1 MADTQT
7 TQGAV
12 LDTPLAEKKPT
23 TASEVPDTLPANF
36 NFKTGKAESTVP
48 NTLPAESDVPDTLP
62 ADFKFNSSTQP
73 KTAQSKATQPKVAPA
88 VSPER
93 QALMHPE
100 MAPGQLP
107 SGATGPNT
115 DSLIRRQPSS
125 YTAQAL
131 TRTPS
136 TSPTNTPAMAPTA
149 IKGANDIAAGMGE
162 KGSAVGRQVAATS
175 VANMRGPSYVPS
187 NVNATATPQQVT
199 EEFRKNQPVATGVA
213 EAVGGAVGGTVADPR
228 QLALLVALPEANP
241 VIQRL
246 ASTAFTAYM
255 APEVAKGTKELIS
268 NWGNMSP
275 EQRSEAITQLGIG
288 GVFTALTAGHM
299 LGVEHLN
306 PMKMPGDIKANTID
320 KVVKPALA
328 PIKEVATRV
337 GEMGDQYYHTKKVA
351 EAQTALQLAQKE
363 AAKHYQY
370 SMDQGE
376 KLPAEFQK
384 PIDKAKK
391 ALEEAEKHRDITN
404 QGIETRKNPPKPE
417 IPTAQVEAMPQPG
430 PKKPALPKVAER
442 PTVSPAH
449 ATTTIPQEPVGR
461 PVMPTGQMRLPGGEP
476 VGKPLQLTEGTP
488 EGPKVPEGGLPKLA
502 PTPEPAKPVVT
513 DEAALRALEAKKG
526 EVVENPQKKVHGL
539 LKEALKTDKNNPNFP
554 AAKVEEEP
562 AYEGE
567 ERREAPRPATMSP
580 TEIENAMKNRKP
592 VHTPF
597 DVTEGAMETI
607 KRDEAMPKH
616 PAEEAAAKPVLP
628 KEEPTGYAAKKEE
641 VVPAGAE
648 GREPVKSAAEY
659 HPAVQEQVTALPD
672 EKLRQLA
679 KAHGLNP
686 DEYDFKAR
694 DAHRHR
700 VERDQLAAE
709 ITAQM
714 GDDEKINIG
723 RNAEKLEHN
732 PDMAS
737 KTKAQRAESLFPRL
751 RGPVDE
757 FGNPTVRGGAPETVG
772 TEKAAKSDTEHFANA
787 KKELGDKA
795 SISDVAKRA
804 QELKDTHTQLA
815 AHEANGGSTFSSKGK
830 DLNGTDN
837 YSVGSYPD
845 RTEQVD
851 KLTPERLEEFKK
863 KNDDVL
869 SKEGH
874 AVGTWKDPDTGKAV
888 LDVARIY
895 TDRGEAIAAGKAA
908 NQKSIYHLGGEG
920 EIKTGG
926 TGEGPVAGTK
936 AKPDFDMIKD
946 ADGKPDRLE
955 ITHNGEPMGHL
966 KIEEQVPGTWTI
978 KDAAV
983 KPGEQGKGFGKAAH
997 LQAFD
1002 EALKAGAKTVESDVS
1017 NSSKENGVWESIKK
1031 DYPEAVTEENGQ
1043 YSIDLDKMQE
1053 KRLPTV
1059 SGGSPSAGAAK
1070 AKVPEFDVLSEEH
1083 LTPEEKAGLSKSA
1096 VAKRNYADN
1105 MAKLPPLQEWVDAA
1119 KGGEGAKNWYT
1130 RSRQGF
1136 KALHEAMPKYFE
1148 PGDGER
1154 WANFVASLSPRQMVH
1169 KNLAEAIHAWTQW
1182 VDDGRPMDDK
1192 AMEKS
1197 LREAIAAAPDT
1208 KIPNAMKALQGKE
1221 MWPDLTKNRNFKV
1234 PSFGKNLSPAEN
1246 ADVLKKYM
1254 NFTTND
1260 GWQALF
1266 GGLDEKTV
1274 SNPTSYHPL
1283 SAMTRAAAKELGWTA
1298 EQAQAAIWSFTQ
1310 ALKERGEVDPH
1321 YVREYSED
1329 FADILSANEGIRR
1342 QLKELGVDLGQLDEK
1357 LKAVEPKQEITPGA
1371 SRTVGHSTARLTERI
1386 EAARGKGSIPEPKQ
1400 QKTFSFKEPPA
1411 IEGRSRIKDESTSFN
1426 PEEFESEED
1435 KLKKLGQKKKPGLK
1449 KM

>member
-1 MADTQT
+1 LEQDTATIGNAVQSVKHFG
-7 TQGAV
+7 QGLASSVGLPETEKEYTEAV
-12 LDTPLAEKKPT
+12 KEHTAFSPT
-23 TASEVPDTLPANF
+23 SL
-36 NFKTGKAESTVP
+36 
-48 NTLPAESDVPDTLP
+48 L
-62 ADFKFNSSTQP
+62 
-73 KTAQSKATQPKVAPA
+73 KTAVGPVGDLAM
-88 VSPER
+88 
-93 QALMHPE
+93 QAY
-100 MAPGQLP
+100 G
-107 SGATGPNT
+107 SGKNY
-115 DSLIRRQPSS
+115 LKR
-125 YTAQAL
+125 
-131 TRTPS
+131 
-136 TSPTNTPAMAPTA
+136 
-149 IKGANDIAAGMGE
+149 IKEGANEAYEAGQNIAAGQPILPNLA
-162 KGSAVGRQVAATS
+162 KPATS
-175 VANMRGPSYVPS
+175 LVKAQVGAVPFIGEPTVRAGEDIANKQYAHAAG
-187 NVNATATPQQVT
+187 
-199 EEFRKNQPVATGVA
+199 ELTGV
-213 EAVGGAVGGTVADPR
+213 VG
-228 QLALLVALPEANP
+228 QLAVPDIGER
-241 VIQRL
+241 IGTDEL
-246 ASTAFTAYM
+246 APHT
-255 APEVAKGTKELIS
+255 EKVAK
-268 NWGNMSP
+268 
-275 EQRSEAITQLGIG
+275 
-288 GVFTALTAGHM
+288 
-299 LGVEHLN
+299 
-306 PMKMPGDIKANTID
+306 
-320 KVVKPALA
+320 
-328 PIKEVATRV
+328 
-337 GEMGDQYYHTKKVA
+337 
-351 EAQTALQLAQKE
+351 AQTALQEAKKGALPYEHSIAAGELLPKE
-363 AAKHYQY
+363 V
-370 SMDQGE
+370 
-376 KLPAEFQK
+376 QK
-384 PIDKAKK
+384 PIDKAQA
-391 ALEEAEKHRDITN
+391 ALDEAVKHRDIAKAA
-404 QGIETRKNPPKPE
+404 IEARKVKPVEE
-417 IPTAQVEAMPQPG
+417 IPAADIEAMPQPG
-430 PKKPALPKVAER
+430 AKKPALPKIAER

-449 ATTTIPQEPVGR
+449 ATTTVPQEPIGR
-461 PVMPTGQMRLPGGEP
+461 PQMPTGQMRLPGGEP
-476 VGKPLQLTEGTP
+476 VGKPKLLTEGTP

-502 PTPEPAKPVVT
+502 PTPEPAKPVVP

-526 EVVENPQKKVHGL
+526 EVVENPQKKVHEL

-641 VVPAGAE
+641 LVPAGAE

-659 HPAVQEQVTALPD
+659 HPVVQEQVTALPD

-694 DAHRHR
+694 DEHRHR

-804 QELKDTHTQLA
+804 QELKDTHAQLVE
-815 AHEANGGSTFSSKGK
+815 HEKNGGSTFSSKGK

-895 TDRGEAIAAGKAA
+895 SDRDETIAAGKAA

-983 KPGEQGKGFGKAAH
+983 KPGEQGKGFGKAAFM
-997 LQAFD
+997 QAFD

-1017 NSSKENGVWESIKK
+1017 NTSKANATWESIKK

-1043 YSIDLDKMQE
+1043 YSME
-1053 KRLPTV
+1053 
-1059 SGGSPSAGAAK
+1059 
-1070 AKVPEFDVLSEEH
+1070 
-1083 LTPEEKAGLSKSA
+1083 LSKLG
-1096 VAKRNYADN
+1096 K
-1105 MAKLPPLQEWVDAA
+1105 K
-1119 KGGEGAKNWYT
+1119 
-1130 RSRQGF
+1130 
-1136 KALHEAMPKYFE
+1136 
-1148 PGDGER
+1148 
-1154 WANFVASLSPRQMVH
+1154 SPY
-1169 KNLAEAIHAWTQW
+1169 
-1182 VDDGRPMDDK
+1182 G
-1192 AMEKS
+1192 
-1197 LREAIAAAPDT
+1197 
-1208 KIPNAMKALQGKE
+1208 KIK
-1221 MWPDLTKNRNFKV
+1221 
-1234 PSFGKNLSPAEN
+1234 
-1246 ADVLKKYM
+1246 
-1254 NFTTND
+1254 
-1260 GWQALF
+1260 
-1266 GGLDEKTV
+1266 
-1274 SNPTSYHPL
+1274 
-1283 SAMTRAAAKELGWTA
+1283 
-1298 EQAQAAIWSFTQ
+1298 
-1310 ALKERGEVDPH
+1310 
-1321 YVREYSED
+1321 
-1329 FADILSANEGIRR
+1329 
-1342 QLKELGVDLGQLDEK
+1342 
-1357 LKAVEPKQEITPGA
+1357 
-1371 SRTVGHSTARLTERI
+1371 
-1386 EAARGKGSIPEPKQ
+1386 
-1400 QKTFSFKEPPA
+1400 
-1411 IEGRSRIKDESTSFN
+1411 
-1426 PEEFESEED
+1426 
-1435 KLKKLGQKKKPGLK
+1435 
-1449 KM
+1449 

>member
-1 MADTQT
+1 MAEAQVAPN
-7 TQGAV
+7 QQQA
-12 LDTPLAEKKPT
+12 
-23 TASEVPDTLPANF
+23 PDTLPADF
-36 NFKTGKAESTVP
+36 FQTKGTATATV
-48 NTLPAESDVPDTLP
+48 APDTLP
-62 ADFKFNSSTQP
+62 ADFKFKETQAKPESQPSAWQVLTQP
-73 KTAQSKATQPKVAPA
+73 TEKTDKEYLGYKGPAGVAGATVHGLNKVAEETKNA
-88 VSPER
+88 VGGIWNQAKDIVQNPDRPLVIPDKEGKYKGQPTIVDQLNPWKGLGQVAQVPRAIRDINASPDPLGYYAEAAEDTAA
-93 QALMHPE
+93 Q
-100 MAPGQLP
+100 
-107 SGATGPNT
+107 GAG
-115 DSLIRRQPSS
+115 
-125 YTAQAL
+125 QAL
-131 TRTPS
+131 TAIGTEKAGEEIVKPISKKLIAKAQAARPEAVAHTALEARAVESEKALATARAEMDKYSASLKEGVQPPADVVKKYEKAAANAREDRYHAETAKRAAYPAA
-136 TSPTNTPAMAPTA
+136 TSPTAKPA
-149 IKGANDIAAGMGE
+149 
-162 KGSAVGRQVAATS
+162 
-175 VANMRGPSYVPS
+175 
-187 NVNATATPQQVT
+187 PQ
-199 EEFRKNQPVATGVA
+199 
-213 EAVGGAVGGTVADPR
+213 
-228 QLALLVALPEANP
+228 
-241 VIQRL
+241 
-246 ASTAFTAYM
+246 
-255 APEVAKGTKELIS
+255 PEV
-268 NWGNMSP
+268 
-275 EQRSEAITQLGIG
+275 
-288 GVFTALTAGHM
+288 
-299 LGVEHLN
+299 
-306 PMKMPGDIKANTID
+306 
-320 KVVKPALA
+320 
-328 PIKEVATRV
+328 
-337 GEMGDQYYHTKKVA
+337 
-351 EAQTALQLAQKE
+351 
-363 AAKHYQY
+363 
-370 SMDQGE
+370 
-376 KLPAEFQK
+376 PAEQ
-384 PIDKAKK
+384 I
-391 ALEEAEKHRDITN
+391 
-404 QGIETRKNPPKPE
+404 
-417 IPTAQVEAMPQPG
+417 EAMPQPG
-430 PKKPALPKVAER
+430 AKKPALPKVAER

-449 ATTTIPQEPVGR
+449 ATTTVPQEPIGR
-461 PVMPTGQMRLPGGEP
+461 PQMPTGQMRLPGGEP
-476 VGKPLQLTEGTP
+476 VGKPKLLTEGTP

-513 DEAALRALEAKKG
+513 DEAALRALEAKEGKVVTNPKKLVG
-526 EVVENPQKKVHGL
+526 EQ
-539 LKEALKTDKNNPNFP
+539 LKEALKPGEAPK
-554 AAKVEEEP
+554 AKEEP

-641 VVPAGAE
+641 LVPAGAE

-694 DAHRHR
+694 DEHRHR

-895 TDRGEAIAAGKAA
+895 TDRDEAIAAGKAA

-983 KPGEQGKGFGKAAH
+983 KPGEQGKGFGKAAFM
-997 LQAFD
+997 QAFD

-1017 NSSKENGVWESIKK
+1017 NTSKANATWESIKK

-1043 YSIDLDKMQE
+1043 YS
-1053 KRLPTV
+1053 
-1059 SGGSPSAGAAK
+1059 
-1070 AKVPEFDVLSEEH
+1070 
-1083 LTPEEKAGLSKSA
+1083 
-1096 VAKRNYADN
+1096 
-1105 MAKLPPLQEWVDAA
+1105 
-1119 KGGEGAKNWYT
+1119 
-1130 RSRQGF
+1130 
-1136 KALHEAMPKYFE
+1136 
-1148 PGDGER
+1148 
-1154 WANFVASLSPRQMVH
+1154 
-1169 KNLAEAIHAWTQW
+1169 
-1182 VDDGRPMDDK
+1182 
-1192 AMEKS
+1192 
-1197 LREAIAAAPDT
+1197 
-1208 KIPNAMKALQGKE
+1208 
-1221 MWPDLTKNRNFKV
+1221 
-1234 PSFGKNLSPAEN
+1234 
-1246 ADVLKKYM
+1246 
-1254 NFTTND
+1254 
-1260 GWQALF
+1260 
-1266 GGLDEKTV
+1266 
-1274 SNPTSYHPL
+1274 
-1283 SAMTRAAAKELGWTA
+1283 
-1298 EQAQAAIWSFTQ
+1298 
-1310 ALKERGEVDPH
+1310 
-1321 YVREYSED
+1321 
-1329 FADILSANEGIRR
+1329 
-1342 QLKELGVDLGQLDEK
+1342 VDLGK
-1357 LKAVEPKQEITPGA
+1357 Y
-1371 SRTVGHSTARLTERI
+1371 S
-1386 EAARGKGSIPEPKQ
+1386 
-1400 QKTFSFKEPPA
+1400 
-1411 IEGRSRIKDESTSFN
+1411 EGNN
-1426 PEEFESEED
+1426 PM
-1435 KLKKLGQKKKPGLK
+1435 KRLGQKKKPGLK